1 MIESRSSAKLK
12 RPSAPEADGAISFAR
27 AFSRGR
33 RGASPARGKGAQAPR
48 EAKGRKPRERQKGRK
63 PRERKVQASDAD
75 GQSTHSQAAG
85 DAARQEEGP
94 GLAAEPA
101 EARRLHARLY
111 DDSEEAEFGVAQG
124 RQGPFDQRL

>member
-48 EAKGRKPRERQKGRK
+48 EAKGRKPRERQRGESPARGKGAQA
-63 PRERKVQASDAD
+63 PREAKGAQAP
-75 GQSTHSQAAG
+75 
-85 DAARQEEGP
+85 REESSG
-94 GLAAEPA
+94 ERC
-101 EARRLHARLY
+101 RRSINSFASR
-111 DDSEEAEFGVAQG
+111 G
-124 RQGPFDQRL
+124 